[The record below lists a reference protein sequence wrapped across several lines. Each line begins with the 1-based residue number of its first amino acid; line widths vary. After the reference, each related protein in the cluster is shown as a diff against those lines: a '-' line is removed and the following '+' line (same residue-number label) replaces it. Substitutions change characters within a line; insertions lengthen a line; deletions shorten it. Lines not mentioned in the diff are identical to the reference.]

1 MSNDPQL
8 ESQGVP
14 KREKKEHFKTDHLND
29 DIGGRTARG
38 GFVTMTSHLLKFF
51 ITLVATIVMARL
63 LTPEDYGLIGMVIVF
78 TNYMTMFKDMGLSL
92 ATVQR
97 AEISFEQI
105 STLFWINVL
114 LSFGITVLAIALAP
128 GIAFFYG
135 EPRLILITIVVATGF
150 ILGGL
155 SVQHEALLKRQMR
168 FGALATISTV
178 ALVVGYVVGI
188 VAAWSGAGYWAIVAS
203 QLSLIGTS
211 TLGTWIVSGW
221 IPGRPRRGTGVRP
234 MLTFGRNITGYA
246 TINVLAKNL
255 DTLMLGRYWGAQ
267 NLGLY
272 QKASLLV
279 AIPTDGTNEPFNS
292 VAIPALSRLVD
303 SPERY
308 REAFL
313 RILEKVALL
322 TMPCVAAL
330 IATSDWVVQL
340 LLGPQWTASGRIL
353 IIIAIAG
360 LFQPIVSAT
369 HWLFVTQGRTH
380 HMFQWALIYAP
391 LSVISVF
398 AGLKWG
404 PLGVAISY
412 AIGRLCLIDHLL
424 YWFAGRTGP
433 VRTVDIYKVVA
444 PIAAASA
451 LGAGAALCFRQVTH
465 IQNPLLGCILC
476 GLIVV
481 LVTALALYFIPAGR
495 RALVDIKSLL
505 RLLTGRAEA
514 AVAENLAGVR
524 PGSAT

>member
-8 ESQGVP
+8 ESPGVP
-14 KREKKEHFKTDHLND
+14 KQEKKEHFKTDHLNE

-38 GFVTMTSHLLKFF
+38 GFITMTSHLLKFF
-51 ITLVATIVMARL
+51 ITLAATIVMARL

-105 STLFWINVL
+105 STLFWVNVL
-114 LSFGITVLAIALAP
+114 LSVGITVLAIAIAP

-168 FGALATISTV
+168 FGALAAISTV

-272 QKASLLV
+272 QKATLLV
-279 AIPTDGTNEPFNS
+279 SIPTDGTNEPFNS
-292 VAIPALSRLVD
+292 VAIPALSRLVH

-330 IATSDWVVQL
+330 IATSDWVVRL

-360 LFQPIVSAT
+360 LFQPIINAT
-369 HWLFVTQGRTH
+369 GWLFVTQGRTH
-380 HMFQWALIYAP
+380 QMFQWALIYAP
-391 LSVISVF
+391 LSVISVL

-412 AIGRLCLIDHLL
+412 SVARLCLIDHLL
-424 YWFAGRTGP
+424 YWFAGRSGP
-433 VRTVDIYKVVA
+433 VRMSDFYRVMG
-444 PIAAASA
+444 PIAGASG
-451 LGAGAALCFRQVTH
+451 LGAVAALLFRQFTN
-465 IQNPLLGCILC
+465 IQSPILGCLVC
-476 GLIVV
+476 GVIVL
-481 LVTALALYFIPAGR
+481 LVTALSLYAIPTGR
-495 RALVDIKSLL
+495 RALKDIKSVVSM
-505 RLLTGRAEA
+505 LTRRAE
-514 AVAENLAGVR
+514 V
-524 PGSAT
+524 PS